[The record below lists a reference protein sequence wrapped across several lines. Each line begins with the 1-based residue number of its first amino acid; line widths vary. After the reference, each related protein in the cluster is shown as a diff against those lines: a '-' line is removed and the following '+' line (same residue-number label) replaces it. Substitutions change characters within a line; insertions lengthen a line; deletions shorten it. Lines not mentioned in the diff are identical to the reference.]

1 MPRLHERGASSK
13 PVHILG
19 IADTESIPKLVAY
32 GADTFD
38 SCYPTRVGRHGSM
51 LTANGPLRVVSQ
63 PSVSITH
70 TVGIGWSLHWG
81 EPACCPQTA
90 SHGGSFILG

>member
-19 IADTESIPKLVAY
+19 IADTESIPKLVTY

-63 PSVSITH
+63 AFPSH
-70 TVGIGWSLHWG
+70 TQLALQG
-81 EPACCPQTA
+81 ACI
-90 SHGGSFILG
+90 GGSLRAALRQLRIVAALY